1 MKPCFCT
8 VPLSCALLSI
18 MSGANWLKTP
28 AVPNHVSL
36 DACFALL
43 GKPVYPTVPSR
54 PRAALPYRKTN
65 REFSQN
71 LAELIALIVFIACVF
86 WLSTQG
92 HAADKLE
99 KLRAAYPAVAPGS
112 TPSWITA
119 DKKIWSQYGYHVET
133 ILVSGGSRA
142 VPALVSGSVQFL
154 FGSDTGVTTA
164 QLQGVAVVRLGVTMN
179 TLGSSLITQPGI
191 DFVREL
197 KGKVLGISRGRDASY
212 VRLAKLL
219 RDNGL
224 NPNDDVKFLSIG
236 GGEAGRLSAVK
247 AGVIHGT
254 MLFPP
259 LDLIAKNEGLKVLA
273 KFDVPTPG
281 GGINTTATLLKQ
293 NRPMVVN
300 FLKGYI
306 EGIHYMNTHK
316 AESLQVLQKYFQNS
330 DMTAMAYLYDETTR
344 RLEKD
349 LRATPESIRFHLEMA
364 ALDDPRAAK
373 LSEKEFWDPSVVEEI
388 RRSGF
393 IDQLYKK

>member
-1 MKPCFCT
+1 MT
-8 VPLSCALLSI
+8 AVLDRERILHSCKAEHSEASGHRDMQKQPSTGYHTGKRNFVKFLLLVFGSVLVA
-18 MSGANWLKTP
+18 S
-28 AVPNHVSL
+28 VE
-36 DACFALL
+36 
-43 GKPVYPTVPSR
+43 
-54 PRAALPYRKTN
+54 LP
-65 REFSQN
+65 
-71 LAELIALIVFIACVF
+71 I
-86 WLSTQG
+86 
-92 HAADKLE
+92 HAAEKLE

-112 TPSWITA
+112 TPSWVTA
-119 DKKIWSQYGYHVET
+119 EKKIWANYGYDVET
-133 ILVSGGSRA
+133 ILVSGGARA

-164 QLQGVAVVRLGVTMN
+164 QLQGIPLVRLGVTMN
-179 TLGSSLITQPGI
+179 TLGSSLITQSGI
-191 DFVREL
+191 QSVREL
-197 KGKVLGISRGRDASY
+197 KGKILGISRGRDASY

-236 GGEAGRLSAVK
+236 GGEGGRLSAVK
-247 AGVIHGT
+247 AGVVHGT

-259 LDLIAKNEGLKVLA
+259 LDLIARNEGLKVLA

-281 GGINTTATLLKQ
+281 GGINTTAALLKQ
-293 NRPMVVN
+293 NRPLVIN

-316 AESLQVLQKYFQNS
+316 ADSLQVLQKYFQNS
-330 DMTAMAYLYDETTR
+330 DLAAMGYLYDETTR

-349 LRATPESIRFHLEMA
+349 LRASPESIRFHFEMA

-373 LSEKEFWDPSVVEEI
+373 FSDKEFWDASVVEEI